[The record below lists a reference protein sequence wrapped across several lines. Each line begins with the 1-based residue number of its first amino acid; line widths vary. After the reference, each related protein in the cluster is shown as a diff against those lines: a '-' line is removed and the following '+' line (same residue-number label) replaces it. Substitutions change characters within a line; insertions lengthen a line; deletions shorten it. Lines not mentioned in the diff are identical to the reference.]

1 MSSEASERLQVAVE
15 LADLAEQIMRANLR
29 RRHPRATDDE
39 IEDMLVAWYAHRPGA
54 EHGDAVGRPLDLS
67 KWR

>member
-1 MSSEASERLQVAVE
+1 VSAEASARLQVAVE
-15 LADLAEQIMRANLR
+15 LADLAEEIMRANLR

-39 IEDMLVAWYAHRPGA
+39 IEDMLVAWYAERPGA
-54 EHGDAVGRPLDLS
+54 EHGDAEGRPVDLT